1 MPPPQQ
7 LGAERPHHGVH
18 AGEGTVVVGSR
29 YGTIWLLQAA
39 TGAVLWQHVSSE
51 KLGMLIHAGEVIYVA
66 SFLGIPVREAEDRL
80 PPPQPVV
87 VQTPLASGGAEE
99 DRPLLPRRYAYPSAL
114 TALRARDGAVLWRRE
129 GWKPPGFEP
138 PPLARAGDL
147 LITDTLASEIG
158 ERQLTALDRR
168 TGETRWVRDAGAPGG
183 YARRLLGVGGGRVY
197 LTKDERYQWDQDH
210 YRLHVLDAGSGEEL
224 WRRDEVQVGAVSLS
238 AQGRLVA
245 LRVGGRSVASRHVI
259 VEAALGAVVAE
270 VAPDSTLH
278 ALTDDGIAYLS
289 SGSFIS
295 QRTRAL
301 RLGDERELWSIRA
314 RVPGEELTANQV
326 LSTGR
331 TLYFGQVPEL
341 QHLAEIVALDTQTGR
356 RLWRWHSPGH
366 LLPLLKLWGRH
377 TPEMV
382 AFALA
387 QARRSLVYARE
398 ARDRRIVVRE
408 VIHGQWRR
416 PGALIGGIQLS
427 ADRDHVYVAT
437 NLGLFAVSASRGRLH
452 WHALPTRDLS
462 PVAPAFPLE
471 E

>member
-1 MPPPQQ
+1 M
-7 LGAERPHHGVH
+7 
-18 AGEGTVVVGSR
+18 VGSR

-51 KLGMLIHAGEVIYVA
+51 KLGTLIHAGEVIYVA
-66 SFLGIPVREAEDRL
+66 SFLGIPVREAEDRS

-87 VQTPLASGGAEE
+87 VQTPLAPGGAEE

-138 PPLARAGDL
+138 LPLARAGDL
-147 LITDTLASEIG
+147 LITDALASEIG

-259 VEAALGAVVAE
+259 LEAALGAVVAE

-278 ALTDDGIAYLS
+278 ALTDDGIAYLALY
-289 SGSFIS
+289 GEDALLWPGDRAAAPGGDCCTRHAD
-295 QRTRAL
+295 RTPA
-301 RLGDERELWSIRA
+301 
-314 RVPGEELTANQV
+314 V
-326 LSTGR
+326 
-331 TLYFGQVPEL
+331 
-341 QHLAEIVALDTQTGR
+341 
-356 RLWRWHSPGH
+356 
-366 LLPLLKLWGRH
+366 
-377 TPEMV
+377 
-382 AFALA
+382 ALA
-387 QARRSLVYARE
+387 QSGAPPPLAQTLGTSHPRDGGFRACTGAAESGLCAGSARSAHR
-398 ARDRRIVVRE
+398 
-408 VIHGQWRR
+408 
-416 PGALIGGIQLS
+416 GA
-427 ADRDHVYVAT
+427 
-437 NLGLFAVSASRGRLH
+437 
-452 WHALPTRDLS
+452 
-462 PVAPAFPLE
+462 
-471 E
+471 